1 MSPRFIAKA
10 LAGIGIGALL
20 VVIVS
25 AVWVVDNR
33 DHQQRLLARA
43 VKLVPG
49 TLLDAHNFHWTQMK
63 GDQEQWQLR
72 AKEAAYSN
80 DRTSA
85 RLSGAA
91 LSMKLDDGKE
101 MSARAQQVLLKLQGN
116 HVLRADFSGGLVLNY
131 KGMVISTDKATFFPD
146 RDDLQAAGLVTI
158 DGPQFSVRGVGLE
171 AHPRAQTFT
180 LKAQTDTQVTIK
192 QNGAAQSS

>member
-1 MSPRFIAKA
+1 MSPRLIAKA

-20 VVIVS
+20 VIIVS
-25 AVWVVDNR
+25 AVWVVSNR
-33 DHQQRLLARA
+33 NHQQKLLARA

-63 GDQEQWQLR
+63 GDQELWELQ

-85 RLSGAA
+85 RLRGAA
-91 LSMKLDDGKE
+91 LSMKLEDGKGL
-101 MSARAQQVLLKLQGN
+101 SARAEHVLLKLRGN
-116 HVLRADFSGGLVLNY
+116 QVLRADFSGGLVLNY
-131 KGMVISTDKATFFPD
+131 KGMVITTDKASFFPD
-146 RDDLQAAGLVTI
+146 RDELQAAGLVKI

-171 AHPRAQTFT
+171 AHPRAQIFT

-192 QNGAAQSS
+192 QNGPAQPS

>member
-1 MSPRFIAKA
+1 MSPRSIAKA

-20 VVIVS
+20 VIVIS
-25 AVWVVDNR
+25 AVWVVGKR
-33 DHQQRLLARA
+33 DRQQRLLARA

-63 GDQEQWQLR
+63 GDHELWQLQ

-80 DRTSA
+80 DRASA
-85 RLSGAA
+85 RLSGAE
-91 LSMKLDDGKE
+91 LSMKLDDGKD
-101 MSARAQQVLLKLQGN
+101 MSAHAQRVLLKLQGN
-116 HVLRADFSGGLVLNY
+116 HVLQADFSGGLVLNY
-131 KGMVISTDKATFFPD
+131 KGMVITTDKATFFPD
-146 RDDLQAAGLVTI
+146 RDDLQAAGPVTI
-158 DGPQFSVRGVGLE
+158 DGPQFSVRGVGLD

-192 QNGAAQSS
+192 QNGAAQPS